1 MNMFLMGNI
10 YYNDIMIWK
19 IKFDIEILIVCH
31 HLKLGYS
38 GIIIAI

>member
-1 MNMFLMGNI
+1 MGNI

-19 IKFDIEILIVCH
+19 ITFDIEILIAFDN
-31 HLKLGYS
+31 LKWGYS